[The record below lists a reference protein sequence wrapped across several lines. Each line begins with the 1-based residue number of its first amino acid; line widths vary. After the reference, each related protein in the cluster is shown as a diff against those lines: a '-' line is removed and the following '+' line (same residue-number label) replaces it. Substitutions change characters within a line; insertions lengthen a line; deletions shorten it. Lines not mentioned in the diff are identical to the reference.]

1 MYKFYTELLNNKKES
16 ATETMRIEYK
26 NVVVEILENKKKEF
40 PLSDKELIKLQTEIE
55 DLTIQFDEE
64 SIFKT

>member
-1 MYKFYTELLNNKKES
+1 M
-16 ATETMRIEYK
+16 
-26 NVVVEILENKKKEF
+26 LENKKKEF